1 MPRIDPTAFIH
12 PLAYVA
18 GNVTLGAR
26 VSVWPTAVIRG
37 DSDAI
42 TIGDDTNV
50 QDGSVVH
57 VDDGVPTTIGKRVA
71 IGHRAI
77 IHGSTVED
85 DCLIAM
91 GAILLNG
98 VRVGTG
104 SIVGAGA
111 MCPEGNADPAEFV
124 GDRASGACRPC
135 RRRTPSANGFER
147 RWRSYV
153 ELQVQHRAGAFEQ
166 VGREGRR
173 CFRRASG
180 TRLPLG
186 TARAMPRESKQGHH
200 EMVTNNVTAA
210 RRNHAPGPD
219 RCR

>member
-1 MPRIDPTAFIH
+1 VPSIHPTAFIH

-18 GNVTLGAR
+18 GDVTLGAR

-42 TIGDDTNV
+42 TIGDDSNV
-50 QDGSVVH
+50 QDGTVVH
-57 VDDGVPTTIGKRVA
+57 VDDGMPTTIGKRVA

-98 VRVGTG
+98 VHVGTG

-111 MCPEGNADPAEFV
+111 MCPEGMRIPPNSLAIGIPARVIRETTDAER
-124 GDRASGACRPC
+124 DRIRK
-135 RRRTPSANGFER
+135 TVSA
-147 RWRSYV
+147 YV
-153 ELQVQHRAGAFEQ
+153 ELQERHRSGGVVQAGH
-166 VGREGRR
+166 
-173 CFRRASG
+173 S
-180 TRLPLG
+180 
-186 TARAMPRESKQGHH
+186 RESKQGHH
-200 EMVTNNVTAA
+200 ETVTETSLPRA
-210 RRNHAPGPD
+210 
-219 RCR
+219 